1 MTEPVADTPL
11 TPKRNAPTRSPS
23 FPYVSLK
30 EALEKAEVFR
40 LKEGRNAASFE
51 VGVSH
56 WRYSPKSSGAKQ
68 TVAALRAFGL
78 FDPEGPLKLT
88 DTALRVLMDKR
99 EPSPEREGLIR
110 RLALNP
116 PMHKRLWERYG
127 VHLPSHANLRH
138 ALIFD
143 DGFNENAVE
152 DFIEEYKATIEFA
165 RLAESGSMPPE
176 DEERDENP
184 SSGGAMQQPQYTPPA
199 AAPPPAPSVA
209 RQSTPPQ
216 APSVF
221 AGGTLPPVTFPLS
234 GDNALEIRLRSKI
247 SPAEF
252 NALKPVLMA
261 LLELSIVDRTA
272 PMIPAPMIPSFHPDA
287 AVEAEEDEV
296 G

>member
-1 MTEPVADTPL
+1 MTEPVAETSQ
-11 TPKRNAPTRSPS
+11 TPKRNPPTRSPS
-23 FPYVSLK
+23 FPYVDLK
-30 EALEKAEVFR
+30 EALEKAELFR

-78 FDPEGPLKLT
+78 LDSEGPLKLT

-110 RLALNP
+110 KLALNP

-152 DFIEEYKATIEFA
+152 DFIKEYKATIEFA
-165 RLAESGSMPPE
+165 RLAESGSMPSE

-184 SSGGAMQQPQYTPPA
+184 SSGGVMQQPQYTPPT
-199 AAPPPAPSVA
+199 AAPSAPPVP
-209 RQSTPPQ
+209 RQSTAPPV
-216 APSVF
+216 PPVF
-221 AGGTLPPVTFPLS
+221 AGATLPPVTFPLS

-261 LLELSIVDRTA
+261 LLELSIVDRT
-272 PMIPAPMIPSFHPDA
+272 PSMIPAPMIPSFHPDA